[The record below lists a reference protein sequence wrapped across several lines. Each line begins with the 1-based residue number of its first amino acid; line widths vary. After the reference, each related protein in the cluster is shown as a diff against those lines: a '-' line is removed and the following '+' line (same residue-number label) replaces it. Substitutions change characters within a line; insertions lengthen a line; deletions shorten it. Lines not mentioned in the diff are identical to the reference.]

1 MLGFFRR
8 SQQESHEALTR
19 VLGETEIPTFPS
31 ALMAILDS
39 IRDPD
44 NSMDKVAEQAVV
56 DPGLV
61 VRVLKTVNSAAYG
74 LRRSVDS
81 MHHACSL
88 MGRSQLES
96 LVLSLT
102 IREVLPESPSPGF
115 EARRFWTTAFRRA
128 SLARLLAARFNP
140 SRQAECFTAGLLLD
154 MAVPLLAGTQ
164 TPGYGQV
171 LEHWHSDPDSDLAE
185 LENESFGWT
194 HAQLGAALGCFWQ
207 LPEYLV
213 SAIEEHHGHT
223 TRPELGL
230 AVDLVAHL
238 REDDE
243 HPGTE
248 IVIESLEEAGG
259 IPPEEAEQ
267 TIADAFGQAEELSC
281 HFN

>member
-1 MLGFFRR
+1 MLGFFRK
-8 SQQESHEALTR
+8 SQQESHQALTA

-44 NSMDKVAEQAVV
+44 NSMDKVAQQTVA

-74 LRRSVDS
+74 LRRSVDN
-81 MHHACSL
+81 MQHACSL
-88 MGRSQLES
+88 MGRSHLES
-96 LVLSLT
+96 LVLSLA
-102 IREVLPESPSPGF
+102 IQEVLPESPSPGF
-115 EARRFWTTAFRRA
+115 EAARFWTTAFRRA

-154 MAVPLLAGTQ
+154 MAVPLLARAQ
-164 TPGYGQV
+164 APGYGQV
-171 LEHWHSDPDSDLAE
+171 LEHWHSDPESNLAD

-194 HAQLGAALGCFWQ
+194 HAQLGAALGCSWQ

-213 SAIEEHHGHT
+213 SAIEEHHAHT
-223 TRPELGL
+223 TRLELGL
-230 AVDLVAHL
+230 AVDLVSDL

-243 HPGTE
+243 RPGTE
-248 IVIESLEEAGG
+248 IVVDSLGEVCG
-259 IPPEEAEQ
+259 IPLEEAEQ

-281 HFN
+281 

>member
-1 MLGFFRR
+1 MLGFFRK
-8 SQQESHEALTR
+8 SQQESHKALTA
-19 VLGETEIPTFPS
+19 VLGEMEIPTFPS

-44 NSMDKVAEQAVV
+44 NSMDKVAQQTVA

-74 LRRSVDS
+74 LRRSVDN
-81 MHHACSL
+81 MQHACSL
-88 MGRSQLES
+88 MGRSHLES
-96 LVLSLT
+96 LVLSLA
-102 IREVLPESPSPGF
+102 IQEVLPKSSSPGF
-115 EARRFWTTAFRRA
+115 EVARFWTTAFRRA

-154 MAVPLLAGTQ
+154 MAVPLLARSQ
-164 TPGYGQV
+164 APGYGQV
-171 LEHWHSDPDSDLAE
+171 LEHWHSDPESNLAD

-194 HAQLGAALGCFWQ
+194 HAQLGAALGCSWQ

-213 SAIEEHHGHT
+213 SAIEEHHAHT
-223 TRPELGL
+223 TRFELGL
-230 AVDLVAHL
+230 AVDLVSHL

-243 HPGTE
+243 RPGTE
-248 IVIESLEEAGG
+248 IVVDSLGEVCG
-259 IPPEEAEQ
+259 IPLEEAEQ

-281 HFN
+281 HLN

>member
-1 MLGFFRR
+1 MLGFFRK
-8 SQQESHEALTR
+8 SQQESHQALTA

-44 NSMDKVAEQAVV
+44 NSMDKVAQQTVA

-74 LRRSVDS
+74 LRRSADN
-81 MHHACSL
+81 MQHACSL
-88 MGRSQLES
+88 MGRSHLES
-96 LVLSLT
+96 LVLSLA
-102 IREVLPESPSPGF
+102 IQEVLPESPSPGF
-115 EARRFWTTAFRRA
+115 EAARFWTTAFRRA

-154 MAVPLLAGTQ
+154 MAVPLLARAQ
-164 TPGYGQV
+164 APGYGQV
-171 LEHWHSDPDSDLAE
+171 LEHWHSDPESNLAD

-194 HAQLGAALGCFWQ
+194 HARLGAALGCSWQ

-213 SAIEEHHGHT
+213 SAIEEHHAHT
-223 TRPELGL
+223 TRLELGL
-230 AVDLVAHL
+230 AVDLVSDL

-243 HPGTE
+243 RPGTE
-248 IVIESLEEAGG
+248 IVVDSLGEVCG
-259 IPPEEAEQ
+259 IPLEEAEQ

-281 HFN
+281 YLN